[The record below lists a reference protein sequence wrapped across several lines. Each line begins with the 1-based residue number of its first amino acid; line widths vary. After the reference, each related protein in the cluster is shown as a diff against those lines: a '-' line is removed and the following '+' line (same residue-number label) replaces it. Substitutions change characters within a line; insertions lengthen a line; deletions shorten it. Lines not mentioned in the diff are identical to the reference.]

1 MLRSAGRMSNGVAPP
16 WLHGAEAQQVV
27 KCVLGVA
34 TPPLPSGEAPGELLA
49 PHAPAH
55 V

>member
-16 WLHGAEAQQVV
+16 WLHEAEAQQVV
-27 KCVLGVA
+27 KCVLDVA
-34 TPPLPSGEAPGELLA
+34 TPPLPSGGAPGELLA